1 MTILTWS
8 CTEASI
14 NNEIFLNI
22 MHAHT
27 GTTVT
32 LIYVTDRTPPPPSSM
47 ITLYLLMPY
56 MECLK
61 TGRKR
66 LGLSNLLLELDYRLM
81 SCRLP

>member
-1 MTILTWS
+1 
-8 CTEASI
+8 
-14 NNEIFLNI
+14 
-22 MHAHT
+22 
-27 GTTVT
+27 
-32 LIYVTDRTPPPPSSM
+32 M

>member
-32 LIYVTDRTPPPPSSM
+32 LIYVTDRTPPPLVYDNIVFVDAIYGMFKNGS
-47 ITLYLLMPY
+47 
-56 MECLK
+56 
-61 TGRKR
+61 
-66 LGLSNLLLELDYRLM
+66 
-81 SCRLP
+81 